1 MGKTNFP
8 IRIWRIVLCG
18 LVGSAMSVPASA
30 RDIGVTAQ
38 VDVHTTV
45 VDVREVPSGPLAG
58 LHFDAKIKGK
68 MVDVYVAPMGFVKK
82 YDVEVSKGQE
92 VHLIG
97 TETTEEGA
105 DVVLG
110 REITTGKVDPRT
122 GIFHEN
128 MTIYLRNDAG
138 PLWE

>member
-8 IRIWRIVLCG
+8 LRIVALCG
-18 LVGSAMSVPASA
+18 LVGSVMTVPAGA
-30 RDIGVTAQ
+30 ADIATTP
-38 VDVHTTV
+38 VDVHATV
-45 VDVREVPSGPLAG
+45 VATHEVPAGPLAG

-68 MVDVYVAPMGFVKK
+68 TVDVFVAPMDFVKK
-82 YDVEVSKGQE
+82 YDVQVSKGQE
-92 VHLIG
+92 VHLVG

-105 DVVLG
+105 DVILG

-128 MTIYLRNDAG
+128 MTIYLRNDQG
-138 PLWE
+138 PLW